1 MKYYLAARC
10 PSFKK
15 HETILIFTDIYILYL
30 DHDSEHG
37 DFIPYEECNISWH
50 WEVPRRLEEWALT
63 NYPLSVIQA
72 RAEPTGITINTIV
85 IFNIRLN
92 GPNDQI
98 AS

>member
-1 MKYYLAARC
+1 MQHLLA
-10 PSFKK
+10 
-15 HETILIFTDIYILYL
+15 L
-30 DHDSEHG
+30 G
-37 DFIPYEECNISWH
+37 
-50 WEVPRRLEEWALT
+50 VPRRLEEWALT